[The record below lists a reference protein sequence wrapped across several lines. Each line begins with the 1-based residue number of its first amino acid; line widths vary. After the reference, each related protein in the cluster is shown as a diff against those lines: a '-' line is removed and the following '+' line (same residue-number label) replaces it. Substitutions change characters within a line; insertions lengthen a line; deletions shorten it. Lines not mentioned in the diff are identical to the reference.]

1 MSKANS
7 TANVA
12 RKSHLSLVKNQPVI
26 IAAPISTAEKTHFAV
41 LRNETV
47 EVVCELSN
55 IEHLEEFKIG
65 CRARQGQIGSD
76 KRPMQFRIVKITSEH
91 AAKINAEFAQ
101 IAAELQIIDDSLA
114 ASKEGMKDRIAADGF
129 PNWCDI
135 KAHQVY
141 ERKCEKARDLVCKR
155 FDMVRL

>member
-101 IAAELQIIDDSLA
+101 IAAELQIIGDSLA